1 MVILTTTHLEN
12 TEHHYHE
19 NPPFDGGFS
28 WYHRAMIERRI
39 LQETIQYA
47 LSRSRVVALIGPRQC
62 GKTTMAR
69 LFVPSTSLNYFDL
82 EDPLSLAR
90 LDQPMTALQDLSGL
104 IVIDEVQRRPDLFP
118 VLRVLVD
125 RTPLPARF
133 LILGSASPDLLR
145 QSSESL
151 AGRISTLTMSGFS
164 LAEVGKEAQNKLWMR
179 GGFPL
184 SFTAD
189 SEETSLEWRKD
200 FVRTFLERDIP
211 QFGFNIPSTSLFR
224 FWSLLAHYHGQIWN
238 NAEAAR
244 TLNVGEATARRYLD
258 LLQDLFMVRLLQP
271 WFANL
276 SKRQVKTPKIYF
288 RDSGLLHHL
297 LGIRSEK
304 DLLLH
309 PRSGASWEGFA
320 IEETVKAV
328 MPDEVYFWATHSGAE
343 LDLLLIKNGQR
354 IGVEYKRVDAPRLT
368 PSMRIACKDL
378 ELARLLVIYPGPKP
392 YPLDE
397 NIQAIPLSNLAEMP
411 VNVY

>member
-1 MVILTTTHLEN
+1 MIARTVLE
-12 TEHHYHE
+12 
-19 NPPFDGGFS
+19 
-28 WYHRAMIERRI
+28 
-39 LQETIQYA
+39 ETIQNA
-47 LSRSRVVALIGPRQC
+47 LDRSRVVALIGPRQC

-69 LFVPSTSLNYFDL
+69 LFVPSDSINYFDL
-82 EDPLSLAR
+82 EDPLSLTR
-90 LDQPMTALQDLSGL
+90 LDQPKTALQDLQGL
-104 IVIDEVQRRPDLFP
+104 VVIDEVQRRPDLFP
-118 VLRVLVD
+118 ILRVLVD

-151 AGRISTLTMSGFS
+151 AGRISTITMSGFS
-164 LAEVGKEAQNKLWMR
+164 LAEVGAESQNQLWMR

-184 SFTAD
+184 SFTAAND
-189 SEETSLEWRKD
+189 ETSLEWRKD

-244 TLNVGEATARRYLD
+244 TLNVGEATARRYID

-271 WFANL
+271 WYANL

-288 RDSGLLHHL
+288 RDSGLLHYL

-304 DLLLH
+304 ELLLH

-320 IEETVKAV
+320 IEETIKAV
-328 MPDEVYFWATHSGAE
+328 IPDEVYFWATHSGAE

-354 IGVEYKRVDAPRLT
+354 IGVECKRVDAPRLT
-368 PSMRIACKDL
+368 PSMRTAYKDL
-378 ELARLLVIYPGPKP
+378 ELAQVLVIYPGPHP
-392 YPLDE
+392 YTLDE
-397 NIQAIPLSNLAEMP
+397 NIQAVPLASLAGRP
-411 VNVY
+411 VNLI